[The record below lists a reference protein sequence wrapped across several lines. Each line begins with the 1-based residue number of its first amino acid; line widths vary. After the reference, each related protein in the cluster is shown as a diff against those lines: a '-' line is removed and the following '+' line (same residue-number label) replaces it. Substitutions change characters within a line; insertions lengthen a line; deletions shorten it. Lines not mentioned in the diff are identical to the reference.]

1 MKLLILGN
9 SITHHTPAPQIG
21 WFGDWGMAASCAD
34 NDYVHRLCARLT
46 ENGIDVTLRER
57 NVATFERG
65 TAGALDDYFAEDFAF
80 SPDAVVLRI
89 CENTPAEHLPAFA
102 KDYAS
107 VIARFR
113 QNPDC
118 RVYAVGPFWKND
130 TAEALL
136 KSAALENGAVFV
148 SLSPLHG
155 QEQYMAHGQYEHA
168 GVAAH
173 PSDAGMQAIADMVF
187 SAMKET

>member
-9 SITHHTPAPQIG
+9 SITHHAPAPQLG
-21 WFGDWGMAASCAD
+21 WYGDWGMAASCAK
-34 NDYVHRLCARLT
+34 NDYVHRLCAHLT
-46 ENGIDVTLRER
+46 ENGTDVILRER
-57 NVATFERG
+57 NVAELERG
-65 TAGALDDYFAEDFAF
+65 TAGNPDDYLAEDFAF

-89 CENTPAEHLPAFA
+89 CENTPAERLTDFA
-102 KDYAS
+102 DEYAS

-136 KSAALENGAVFV
+136 KTAADESGVVYV

-155 QEQYMAHGQYEHA
+155 QQQYMAHGQYDHA

-173 PSDAGMQAIADMVF
+173 PSDAGMQAIADLVF
-187 SAMKET
+187 SAMKNA